1 MKMNFSMWVNC
12 LALIGLMVARSE
24 AKPPVWSAQ
33 PDREITI
40 SMVPA
45 KMAYDTTLL
54 RVRPGAKLRLT
65 LKNPDVCRDPW
76 MWHLLAIDGKGEL
89 LHHQKIYG
97 KALRSNGTV
106 SCSVQVHG
114 KYV

>member
-1 MKMNFSMWVNC
+1 MKMNFSMWVNF

-54 RVRPGAKLRLT
+54 RVRPGERIKLN
-65 LKNPDVCRDPW
+65 LKNPDDLEHNLVLIKND
-76 MWHLLAIDGKGEL
+76 LFFLFGAE
-89 LHHQKIYG
+89 
-97 KALRSNGTV
+97 
-106 SCSVQVHG
+106 
-114 KYV
+114 